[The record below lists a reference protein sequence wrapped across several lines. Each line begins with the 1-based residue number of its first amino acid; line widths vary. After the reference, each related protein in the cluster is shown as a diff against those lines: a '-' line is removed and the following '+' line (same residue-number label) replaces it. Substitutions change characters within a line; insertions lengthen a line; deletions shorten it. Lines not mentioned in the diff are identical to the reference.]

1 MVTGTMK
8 KNPHITFLLI
18 FAIAI
23 MMTFPVIGR
32 CDGQTNFYHLGAS
45 KKNEAKYLVGTVV
58 SASFADINL
67 GTKSE
72 IDVRNRRGAII
83 NCIIT
88 DTTTMYD
95 DKGNS
100 ITLDKV
106 LKGQTVKIK
115 YIITKS
121 GIKESQIIKIIH
133 A

>member
-1 MVTGTMK
+1 MITGKMK

-18 FAIAI
+18 FAI
-23 MMTFPVIGR
+23 MMTFSGIGR
-32 CDGQTNFYHLGAS
+32 CDGQTNSYHLGAS
-45 KKNEAKYLVGTVV
+45 KKNEAKYLIGTVV

-72 IDVRNRRGAII
+72 IDVRDHRGAII

-100 ITLDKV
+100 ITLDKL

-121 GIKESQIIKIIH
+121 GIKEAQLIKIIH